1 MLAVNQGGVEYGDTM
16 GSMPSNP
23 ELTSGVG
30 TALYSAPETL
40 DSKRMGVKSLD
51 KIDVY
56 SFGELAR

>member
-1 MLAVNQGGVEYGDTM
+1 MEYGDTM